1 MGRRPGPAL
10 PADHRTRR
18 GPRPGSCGTGCAA
31 GQRYRRTTATRRAG
45 AGAAGRR
52 GPGPRDPDQL
62 KEREADVRQGK
73 AHQTH
78 PQGVF
83 VDLGA
88 AADRHASWTTV
99 MASTDGGGS
108 HRAGGPE
115 FGTGLT
121 DH

>member
-1 MGRRPGPAL
+1 MNSVMNGLLLRVVSRARSVRSFPLLL
-10 PADHRTRR
+10 PFLF
-18 GPRPGSCGTGCAA
+18 
-31 GQRYRRTTATRRAG
+31 Q
-45 AGAAGRR
+45 
-52 GPGPRDPDQL
+52 DPDQL

-78 PQGVF
+78 QPRVF
-83 VDLGA
+83 VDLGD
-88 AADRHASWTTV
+88 AADRHAGWTTV
-99 MASTDGGGS
+99 MASTGGGGS

>member
-1 MGRRPGPAL
+1 MGR
-10 PADHRTRR
+10 
-18 GPRPGSCGTGCAA
+18 AA
-31 GQRYRRTTATRRAG
+31 SQRYRRTTATRRAG

-52 GPGPRDPDQL
+52 GPDPRDPDQL
-62 KEREADVRQGK
+62 KEREAKGRRIRR
-73 AHQTH
+73 
-78 PQGVF
+78 PPGVF
-83 VDLGA
+83 VDSGA